1 MILNV
6 ILLVCMLVY
15 LAIQSFFD
23 VFNQCRTPA
32 FLNHTIMGITFAG
45 YVVKCIQTGVL
56 FGIRMWVF
64 FGFLTID
71 ILIYLYCK
79 KKNIY
84 VKGTPTAVTLVSQQL
99 LSYSPYALLLMIT
112 LCLIDIP
119 MGLAFGVI
127 WFLSAAKLYGEAD
140 RDAFWAMM
148 FYYAIFGKEVPETNL
163 LFILLMYLIACVI
176 FMIRHKAWKIKDK
189 VERYAFFPYIMIG
202 FIVTIIIGGLS
213 YGRI

>member
-32 FLNHTIMGITFAG
+32 ILNQIVLGITFSG
-45 YVVKCIQTGVL
+45 YVIKCIQTGVL
-56 FGIRMWVF
+56 SGIWMWIF
-64 FGFLTID
+64 FGFLAID
-71 ILIYLYCK
+71 IFIYLYCK

-84 VKGTPTAVTLVSQQL
+84 VKGTPTETTLISQQL
-99 LSYSPYALLLMIT
+99 LNYSPYVLLLMIT
-112 LCLIDIP
+112 ICLIDIP

-127 WFLSAAKLYGEAD
+127 WILSTAKFYGNGD
-140 RDAFWAMM
+140 RNAFWAMM
-148 FYYAIFGKEVPETNL
+148 FFYAIFGRDIPQTNL
-163 LFILLMYLIACVI
+163 LLLLMMYFIASVT
-176 FMIRHKAWKIKDK
+176 FMIRYKAWKIKDR

-202 FIVTIIIGGLS
+202 FIVTVIIGGLS